1 MKKRGLISTD
11 NHIRQVPME
20 NFHWHLK
27 TTNYTTMA
35 YLFPTSDLVL
45 KFPGVKRHGA
55 LLCAHKGADLNT
67 YLVSLRY
74 WHASHDG
81 CTEGAC
87 ERIAGTDGI
96 SHLHLGRSLETHV
109 CGCQDIRAKS
119 ATGHSTR
126 KRL

>member
-67 YLVSLRY
+67 YLVSLR
-74 WHASHDG
+74 A
-81 CTEGAC
+81 
-87 ERIAGTDGI
+87 
-96 SHLHLGRSLETHV
+96 V
-109 CGCQDIRAKS
+109 
-119 ATGHSTR
+119 
-126 KRL
+126 RLPVIDTPVMTVHIQRPAILVSYL